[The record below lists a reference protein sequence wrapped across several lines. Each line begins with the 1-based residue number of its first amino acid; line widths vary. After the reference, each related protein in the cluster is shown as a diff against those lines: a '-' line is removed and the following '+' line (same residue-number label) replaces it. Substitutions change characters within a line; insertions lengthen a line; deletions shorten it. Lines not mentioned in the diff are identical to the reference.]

1 MWLAIR
7 LGALVHLVAAA
18 EAFKLAV
25 AKGVSTELIYS
36 LISGA
41 AGSSDQFNQ
50 KFPKMMNRDFSVT
63 SDINSTFPNV
73 MKDLVRAQ
81 LWKFRLTG
89 N

>member
-7 LGALVHLVAAA
+7 LGSLVHLVAAA
-18 EAFKLAV
+18 EAFSLAV

-41 AGSSDQFNQ
+41 AGSRDQFNQ
-50 KFPKMMNRDFSVT
+50 EFPKMMKRDFSIRSNV
-63 SDINSTFPNV
+63 NFTFTNV

-81 LWKFRLTG
+81 LWKSRSV
-89 N
+89 